1 MKSFLKCQEKMTIQQ
16 KIYLIIC
23 IIKIILNLLYIYILR
38 QRNTNIPQQF
48 NFVGKLE
55 QDNGTTMFFHHWK
68 AAKNYFRLYFRFF
81 NCNRMI

>member
-38 QRNTNIPQQF
+38 QRNTSIPQQV

-55 QDNGTTMFFHHWK
+55 QDNGATMFFHH
-68 AAKNYFRLYFRFF
+68 
-81 NCNRMI
+81 

>member
-1 MKSFLKCQEKMTIQQ
+1 MKSLLKCQEKMTIQQ

-38 QRNTNIPQQF
+38 QRNTSIPQQV

-55 QDNGTTMFFHHWK
+55 QDNGATMFFHH
-68 AAKNYFRLYFRFF
+68 
-81 NCNRMI
+81 